1 MTGIQEIV
9 ERIVT
14 RYNEQDQFERWR
26 EQLAN
31 ANECEMIRRWFELA
45 DNRCD

>member
-9 ERIVT
+9 ERVSA
-14 RYNEQDQFERWR
+14 RYDEQSSFEQWR
-26 EQLAN
+26 SQLAD